1 MKRLVFFVLV
11 FTVATIAAG
20 FDLDKDMALSKANQ
34 NFRALAAEALEKG
47 QAEQI
52 AQIEKDAAAFAD
64 SVGYTKALFHET
76 HN

>member
-34 NFRALAAEALEKG
+34 NFRALAAVYNFKRKSGKYNEENNKMHCIDICYL
-47 QAEQI
+47 I
-52 AQIEKDAAAFAD
+52 RF
-64 SVGYTKALFHET
+64 Y
-76 HN
+76 